1 MKSYWIISRISIYIS
16 WCIYIYVVIF
26 VLGSRWNSW
35 FWTSWWRRGAWLCWL
50 MVHACG
56 TIRDGERWEERMLL
70 KETNVA
76 AESCA
81 ACHKCNFSFI
91 FCRGILTGLRRPS
104 TEQDLHGFTRRCCIR
119 FGCHTHTHTHTQ
131 AHVCVSGCCKVSW
144 LIKALR
150 CRTEDVTCAAQWL
163 GPAALSS

>member
-1 MKSYWIISRISIYIS
+1 M
-16 WCIYIYVVIF
+16 IF

-50 MVHACG
+50 MVHAFG

-81 ACHKCNFSFI
+81 ACHKCNLSFI

-104 TEQDLHGFTRRCCIR
+104 TEQDLHRFTRRCCIR
-119 FGCHTHTHTHTQ
+119 FGCHTHTLTLRHMYAFLAVAKWAGWSKHYG
-131 AHVCVSGCCKVSW
+131 AELKMW
-144 LIKALR
+144 LVQRNDSAPQLF
-150 CRTEDVTCAAQWL
+150 
-163 GPAALSS
+163 PARRRVPPLPLKRR